1 MFDVLRSKS
10 KFFLVLILIAAS
22 FFRLWGLTKV
32 PVSLFADEL
41 DVGYQAYS
49 ILKTGKDYMGNSWP
63 LHFRSYSDIR
73 TPLYIYATVPTV
85 AMFGITPLGVRLPA
99 AIFGILGV
107 WGMYL
112 LVNELFSYQVSDKS
126 KIKSQITNNKS
137 LALVASAIL
146 ALSPWH
152 IQYSRAAFEATMLLA
167 FLIFSLYFF
176 FRAIR
181 EPKYLWLSL
190 TLLAFT
196 PWIYSTAK
204 LFTPMLLIL
213 LFVLWRKDLLS
224 IRKKYL
230 TRGAVAGLIVGLP
243 IILGTFFGGGG
254 MRFNYISI
262 FSDPTTKP
270 EVVYQRLLDA
280 QVRSSSNSIIP
291 KITSRLVHNKYSF
304 WGERVVDNVFAALSS
319 DFLFV
324 NGDPNLR
331 HSIRGVGQFYK
342 IESVALILGLIY
354 FFGFLKD
361 TKVKTL
367 IVFWVLAGII
377 PSAITRDGG
386 NHATRLILI
395 LPPLVILTS
404 YGLVEGLGRATLHL
418 SKLLIFLYFAIWI
431 LEFGFYQHSYWV
443 HNPWYSER
451 QWHAGF
457 FEAIT
462 YIKQVEDNYQKIIIS
477 DKYEPPK
484 IFFASYYPY
493 PPDKWQS
500 GYEKESLPGFD
511 YLERVDKFYFGH
523 AGPINI
529 YDLSQFMDDKSLYIA
544 AASEIPDNLIRN
556 PSMVP
561 SGLRLIKSVAFPS
574 GEPSFYFFEN
584 ASRIN

>member
-10 KFFLVLILIAAS
+10 KFFLVLILILAS
-22 FFRLWGLTKV
+22 FLRLWGLTKV
-32 PVSLFADEL
+32 PVSMFADEL

-49 ILKTGKDYMGNSWP
+49 ILKTGRDYMGNPWP
-63 LHFRSYSDIR
+63 LHFQSYSDIR
-73 TPLYIYATVPTV
+73 TPLYIYAAVPTV
-85 AMFGITPLGVRLPA
+85 SIFGISPLGVRLPA

-107 WGMYL
+107 WGIYL
-112 LVNELFSYQVSDKS
+112 LSNQLVKVKFSIWHLKFG
-126 KIKSQITNNKS
+126 I
-137 LALVASAIL
+137 LPALVL
-146 ALSPWH
+146 AVSLWH
-152 IQYSRAAFEATMLLA
+152 LQYSRAAFEATMLLA
-167 FLIFSLYFF
+167 FLIFCLYFF

-213 LFVLWRKDLLS
+213 LFVLWRNDLLS
-224 IRKKYL
+224 IKKKYL
-230 TRGAVAGLIVGLP
+230 SRAAVAGLIVGLP
-243 IILGTFFGGGG
+243 IILGTLFGGGG

-270 EVVYQRLLDA
+270 EVDYARLLDA
-280 QVRSSSNSIIP
+280 QIRGQTANVIP
-291 KITSRLVHNKYSF
+291 KVVSRIVHNKATFWTEKIISNTFNAISF
-304 WGERVVDNVFAALSS
+304 N
-319 DFLFV
+319 FLFV

-331 HSIRGVGQFYK
+331 HSIRGVGQFYW
-342 IESVALILGLIY
+342 IESIALILGLIY
-354 FFGFLKD
+354 FFGFFKD
-361 TKVKTL
+361 NKIKAL
-367 IVFWVLAGII
+367 IGFWVLAGII

-395 LPPLVILTS
+395 LPPLIFLIS
-404 YGLVEGLGRATLHL
+404 YGLEKSLGRANLHL
-418 SKLLIFLYFAIWI
+418 SKLLIFIYFGIWI
-431 LEFGFYQHSYWV
+431 LEFGFYQHNYWV
-443 HNPWYSER
+443 DNPWQTER

-457 FEAIT
+457 YEAIT

-477 DKYEPPK
+477 DKYDPPK

-493 PPDKWQS
+493 HPDKWQR
-500 GYEKESLPGFD
+500 GYEKGSLPGFD

-529 YDLSQFMDDKSLYIA
+529 YDLAQFMDNESLYIA
-544 AASEIPDNLIRN
+544 AASEIPDNLIRK
-556 PSMVP
+556 PLMVP

-574 GEPSFYFFEN
+574 GEPAFYFFEN